1 VRLLIFLIQIIHFR
15 KIPLFLAGR
24 DSGVFKSWA
33 ILEFFNHIFN
43 AREVH
48 FLTVLWNC
56 IDLLRFRFR
65 LWKSFGSGSGSRQSR
80 QYLAVFQ
87 QQFVQKKSCPSNG
100 RSSIIPRKLASHF

>member
-1 VRLLIFLIQIIHFR
+1 VRFLIFLIKIIHFG
-15 KIPLFLAGR
+15 KTPLFLAGR
-24 DSGVFKSWA
+24 DSGVFKSRA
-33 ILEFFNHIFN
+33 ILEFLNRILN

-65 LWKSFGSGSGSRQSR
+65 LWKSFGSGSGFR

-87 QQFVQKKSCPSNG
+87 QQFVQKISCPSNG